1 MAAPVHRL
9 QRAAFF
15 FATYGALAALS
26 LWFAYELRFAGEDAL
41 TGGQHQAAEAYLYLQ
56 RPMVLLW
63 LIPLKVLLLGVW
75 GQFRG
80 VFYYFRLTD
89 ALRMVFALAAATAIA
104 FTLPS
109 IIGSGDPAQAFSV
122 PRGVTLVDFNL
133 SLVLFVGFRVSIR
146 ALRERF
152 WSKEQATQGAVERI
166 AIVGAG
172 QAGAQLAAEL
182 MSRRGHGIEP
192 VCFLDDDVAKHNL
205 HIHGVPVIGAPERMP
220 ELAEKYGVTE
230 IILALPASAVRRIR
244 EVSTLASANNL
255 RVLVVPSMSEMA
267 GGRVRASDIRPI
279 SVEDI
284 LGREPAKL
292 DDEAIDAM
300 VKGRT
305 VLITGA
311 GGSIGSEL
319 CRQVAARSPARLIM
333 LDQCEVLLYQAEQ
346 ELISAGAGALITP
359 IVGDVTDVDRMRD
372 VFTRFKPE
380 LVLHAAAHKHVP
392 MMERAPKEAI
402 KNNVFGTKTVADL
415 ADRFGAERFVFV
427 STDKAVRPSSVMGA
441 TKRIAELYIKDL
453 DARSAVRFTSVRF
466 GNVMGSAG
474 SVIPLFQ
481 EQIARGG
488 PVTVTHPEM
497 ERFFMT
503 IPEAAR
509 LVLEAAG
516 LSEGGEVML
525 LDMGSPVKIR
535 ALAENMIRLSGREP
549 YREIDIVFTGMR
561 PGEKLQEELALPE
574 EVLGET
580 PCKKIF
586 VWRGGA
592 AAAPMH
598 GLIARLREPGRTAD
612 EVRQA
617 LREALPEFRSP
628 QHVAQEPLF
637 VPAVPMPERA
647 AAMRMAASS

>member
-1 MAAPVHRL
+1 MATPVHRL

-41 TGGQHQAAEAYLYLQ
+41 TGGQHQAAESYLYLQ

-172 QAGAQLAAEL
+172 QAGAQLASEL

-192 VCFLDDDVAKHNL
+192 VCFLDDDAAKHNL

-244 EVSTLASANNL
+244 EVSALASASNL
-255 RVLVVPSMSEMA
+255 RVLVVPSMSELA

-292 DDEAIDAM
+292 DDVAIDSM

-305 VLITGA
+305 VLVTGA

-319 CRQVAARSPARLIM
+319 CRQV
-333 LDQCEVLLYQAEQ
+333 DQCEVLLYQAEQ

-359 IVGDVTDVDRMRD
+359 IVGDVTDGDRMRD
-372 VFTRFKPE
+372 VFSRFRPE

-392 MMERAPKEAI
+392 MMESQPSEAL
-402 KNNVFGTKTVADL
+402 KNNVLGTEVVARL
-415 ADRFGAERFVFV
+415 AAEHSASKFVLI
-427 STDKAVRPSSVMGA
+427 SSDKAVNPTNVMGA
-441 TKRIAELYIKDL
+441 SKRLAE
-453 DARSAVRFTSVRF
+453 RVVRTMQAQVGGKTAFLAVRF
-466 GNVMGSAG
+466 GNVLGSSG
-474 SVIPLFQ
+474 SVIPIFRR
-481 EQIARGG
+481 QIAAGG
-488 PVTVTHPEM
+488 PVTVTHPEVK
-497 ERFFMT
+497 RYFMT
-503 IPEAAR
+503 IPEAVGLVLQSATLGHGGDI
-509 LVLEAAG
+509 LVLE
-516 LSEGGEVML
+516 
-525 LDMGSPVKIR
+525 MGQPLKIVDVAR
-535 ALAENMIRLSGREP
+535 QLIELSGLRP
-549 YREIDIVFTGMR
+549 DIDIEIRIIGLR
-561 PGEKLQEELALPE
+561 PGEKLVEELQHEGEQYRPTEHPRVFRFVADLVPQDTTETLVSRVRALLPLE
-574 EVLGET
+574 
-580 PCKKIF
+580 
-586 VWRGGA
+586 
-592 AAAPMH
+592 
-598 GLIARLREPGRTAD
+598 
-612 EVRQA
+612 RQA
-617 LREALPEFRSP
+617 CKQGMRDLVPEY
-628 QHVAQEPLF
+628 
-637 VPAVPMPERA
+637 VPFAE
-647 AAMRMAASS
+647 